1 MGKIRINMKKGE
13 KQKNKLKNYGN
24 YKKKEKN
31 NILTWVIGEAIFI
44 FIVATAT
51 IILYDM
57 YINIDVT
64 PHESYIP
71 EKVAKEVN
79 VENTSDISETIEN
92 TSQSVVGI
100 SKIVSNDAGIFS
112 INSEKTL
119 SLGSGIIITD
129 NGYILTNE
137 HVSGGKYS
145 KCYVTIAGE
154 KEEYQ
159 GTVIWA
165 DSDIDLSIIKIEK
178 LGLIP
183 AKLGNSDKI
192 KIANKVYAIGNPIG
206 VEFERT
212 VTAGIISAVDRTIKL
227 KEDEEYSYMEDLIQ
241 TDATINSGN
250 SGGPLVNENGEVI
263 GINTVKIQEAEGIGF
278 AIPINLVKPILQ
290 KIKTEG
296 GFIESSIGIYAYDR
310 EVIQYLEENLSF
322 ETGIY
327 IVSVNKDGPADKKGI
342 LVGDIITKIDNVE
355 LNKMSDLRKYIYTK
369 NPKDKVMLMIERKGR
384 NFGVEIE
391 LGKK

>member
-1 MGKIRINMKKGE
+1 M
-13 KQKNKLKNYGN
+13 KNYGN
-24 YKKKEKN
+24 YKKKEKKH
-31 NILTWVIGEAIFI
+31 ILTWVIGEAIFI

-57 YINIDVT
+57 YINIDAT
-64 PHESYIP
+64 PRETYIP
-71 EKVAKEVN
+71 EKISREVN
-79 VENTSDISETIEN
+79 VENSNDMSQIIEN

-119 SLGSGIIITD
+119 SLGSGIIVSD

-159 GTVIWA
+159 GTVVWA
-165 DSDIDLSIIKIEK
+165 DGDIDLSIIKIEK
-178 LGLIP
+178 IGLIP

-212 VTAGIISAVDRTIKL
+212 VTGGIISAVDRTIKL

-250 SGGPLVNENGEVI
+250 SGGPLVNEAGEVI

-278 AIPINLVKPILQ
+278 AIPINLVKPIIQRL
-290 KIKTEG
+290 KTEG
-296 GFIESSIGIYAYDR
+296 SFQEAGIGIYAYDK
-310 EVIQYLEENLSF
+310 EVVQYLEENI
-322 ETGIY
+322 EIE
-327 IVSVNKDGPADKKGI
+327 KGI
-342 LVGDIITKIDNVE
+342 
-355 LNKMSDLRKYIYTK
+355 
-369 NPKDKVMLMIERKGR
+369 
-384 NFGVEIE
+384 
-391 LGKK
+391 

>member
-1 MGKIRINMKKGE
+1 M
-13 KQKNKLKNYGN
+13 KNYGN
-24 YKKKEKN
+24 YKKKEKKH
-31 NILTWVIGEAIFI
+31 ILTWVIGEAIFI

-57 YINIDVT
+57 YINIDAT
-64 PHESYIP
+64 PRETYIP
-71 EKVAKEVN
+71 EKISREVN
-79 VENTSDISETIEN
+79 VENSNDMSQIIEN

-119 SLGSGIIITD
+119 SLGSGIIVSD

-159 GTVIWA
+159 GTVVWA
-165 DSDIDLSIIKIEK
+165 DGDIDLSIIKIEK
-178 LGLIP
+178 IGLIP

-212 VTAGIISAVDRTIKL
+212 VTGGIISAVDRTIKL

-250 SGGPLVNENGEVI
+250 SGGPLVNESGEVI

-278 AIPINLVKPILQ
+278 AIPINLVKPIIQ
-290 KIKTEG
+290 RIKTDG
-296 GFIESSIGIYAYDR
+296 KFTESSIGIYAYDK
-310 EVIQYLEENLSF
+310 EVIQYLDENLNF

-327 IVSVNKDGPADKKGI
+327 VASINKTGASNGKGI
-342 LVGDIITKIDNVE
+342 LVGDIITKIDDVE

-369 NPKDKVMLMIERKGR
+369 NPGDKVMLMIERKGK